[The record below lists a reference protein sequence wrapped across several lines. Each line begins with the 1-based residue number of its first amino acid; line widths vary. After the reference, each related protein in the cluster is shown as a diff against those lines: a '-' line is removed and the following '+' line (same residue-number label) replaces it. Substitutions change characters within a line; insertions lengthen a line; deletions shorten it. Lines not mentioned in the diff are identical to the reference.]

1 MSIETPAGSNPCQDP
16 KAALR
21 TLAQAGMDSL
31 FGTPSTAPVAPQ
43 GPGVT
48 LRYGTLTKFV
58 PEANVSGKSV
68 GDLFGDHGADLGGV
82 VPGDNTTIRDTHAQE
97 GGVVEIDEPAVV
109 GRTYVASIRKED
121 KGAL

>member
-1 MSIETPAGSNPCQDP
+1 MSDPTPAGSNPCQDP
-16 KAALR
+16 KQALK
-21 TLAQAGMDSL
+21 TLAQAGLDSL
-31 FGTPSTAPVAPQ
+31 FGAPSETVAAPS

-58 PEANVSGKSV
+58 PEASARGKSV
-68 GDLFGDHGADLGGV
+68 GDLFEEHAADLGGV
-82 VPGDNTTIRDTHAQE
+82 DLNDNVTIRDTHAQE
-97 GGVVEIDEPAVV
+97 GGVVDSAADASV